1 MFHQRLI
8 SGLRRLE
15 SGFGLLVLL
24 LGDRFFF
31 QQPLE
36 SVIILFQLPKLGF
49 SLGDVGVLYGD
60 VRMGGL
66 DTGTKYVL

>member
-1 MFHQRLI
+1 M
-8 SGLRRLE
+8 
-15 SGFGLLVLL
+15 L

-31 QQPLE
+31 QQPLK